1 MLRAV
6 SSGERA
12 LLLLGAQ
19 GVGKNRLAD
28 RLLGMMGRE
37 REYIQLHRDST
48 LASLTVTPALQ
59 DGRIVWN
66 DSPLLRAARYGRICL
81 VDEADKAPLE
91 VVALLKQLVEDQS
104 ILLGNS
110 QRLARHSEGLEGLDN
125 GSETI
130 RIHPDFA
137 VWVLAN
143 PAGFPFLGN
152 DLFAQCGDVFRT
164 FVVPNPDRMSE
175 LRILSSYAP
184 DIALTTLSRLAA
196 AFGELRSLHANGKLP
211 YPYSLR
217 EAVATARHL
226 QAFPETPVG
235 VALCGVLAFDSFADS
250 QMQRQLT
257 AVFARHEI
265 DVSNAWEGEGSDM
278 ADDTRWTV
286 QFERADTMS
295 IPKTDVGDPKHGK
308 VDPSN
313 TPHVGGNTW
322 AGGTGGSDTAGLGG
336 RGGPYRLDAGHTVH
350 QVCRSDVSES
360 PLAARTEGE
369 RVRELGSLPA
379 LLCAHCA
386 ATCVR

>member
-175 LRILSSYAP
+175 LQILSSYAP
-184 DIALTTLSRLAA
+184 DIALATLSRLAA
-196 AFGELRSLHANGKLP
+196 AFGELRSQHANGKLP

-235 VALCGVLAFDSFADS
+235 VALCGVLAFDSFDA

-278 ADDTRWTV
+278 ADDARWTV
-286 QFERADTMS
+286 QFERMDTMS
-295 IPKTDVGDPKHGK
+295 IPKTDAGEPKHGK

-313 TPHVGGNTW
+313 MPHIGGNTW

-350 QVCRSDVSES
+350 QVCRSDVIES
-360 PLAARTEGE
+360 PLAAQESARAGLSACSSVCPL
-369 RVRELGSLPA
+369 RCC
-379 LLCAHCA
+379 LC
-386 ATCVR
+386 